1 MRAFKILPPAGEVST
16 RRGDG
21 GGRSRGS
28 RTSPSVRFAD
38 TSPARGRIR
47 RRSSSERRAD
57 DGPVGQQSGAFQAAG
72 GERHG
77 DGSRGVHRDQAAVAA
92 KIRDLRFSA
101 SQNDRAAP
109 ARKQARLACGGDGSG
124 GAGDVKDG
132 ATCAH
137 HAVANIGELGR
148 KAIDAPL
155 KALMKITD
163 EQSSA
168 DSAKVKC
175 LRTSVGWCV
184 RPRCARDAP
193 ELCPGYARDVPETVE
208 QPAPEMWRV
217 RRPREV
223 HPIAPRRSRAL
234 VVVGFRRRPAR

>member
-1 MRAFKILPPAGEVST
+1 MLARPPRANYAW
-16 RRGDG
+16 
-21 GGRSRGS
+21 
-28 RTSPSVRFAD
+28 
-38 TSPARGRIR
+38 ARLARKL
-47 RRSSSERRAD
+47 
-57 DGPVGQQSGAFQAAG
+57 
-72 GERHG
+72 
-77 DGSRGVHRDQAAVAA
+77 AA

-124 GAGDVKDG
+124 GAGDVEDG

-175 LRTSVGWCV
+175 LRTSVGLGCIHV
-184 RPRCARDAP
+184 S
-193 ELCPGYARDVPETVE
+193 
-208 QPAPEMWRV
+208 
-217 RRPREV
+217 
-223 HPIAPRRSRAL
+223 SRTPSRFL
-234 VVVGFRRRPAR
+234 SVFLHSTLSFPL

>member
-1 MRAFKILPPAGEVST
+1 MAELGLLDDAAEIVSNEAADGDAAAGSGVAGGAAASDDDAAPPDAAAFHAQ
-16 RRGDG
+16 
-21 GGRSRGS
+21 
-28 RTSPSVRFAD
+28 
-38 TSPARGRIR
+38 
-47 RRSSSERRAD
+47 RRAAL
-57 DGPVGQQSGAFQAAG
+57 SAKL
-72 GERHG
+72 
-77 DGSRGVHRDQAAVAA
+77 AA

-208 QPAPEMWRV
+208 QPAPEMWQV